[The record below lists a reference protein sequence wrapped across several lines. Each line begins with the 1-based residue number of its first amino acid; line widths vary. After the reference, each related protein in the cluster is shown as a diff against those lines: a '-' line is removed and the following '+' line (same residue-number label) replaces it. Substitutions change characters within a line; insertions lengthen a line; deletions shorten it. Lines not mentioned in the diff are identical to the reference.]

1 MGVLQFIISVSIPTG
16 IFAIFALGL
25 NLKWGFSGL
34 LDIGHVVYFAIG
46 AYTTALLNLLGVN
59 LFFAVLVGMILAGLA
74 GIPIGFVAL
83 RLKEDYLAIVTLAF
97 AQILHLPIKNE
108 EWLTKGTQ
116 GLSGFSRPLGNLIA
130 SSDYN
135 LFLLGLV
142 IGLIF
147 LIYFILEKLVNSP
160 WGRVLKSIREDE
172 VVTSAMGKNVLS
184 YKIQSLA
191 LGSAIAGLAGA
202 LWAFDSMYLH
212 PSMFI
217 PMITFYA
224 WIAVVL
230 GGSADN
236 RGSILGTVLI
246 WGLLINGTR
255 FLTPYIPLESTQLAA
270 FRIMLIGIILML
282 LMRFKP
288 EGIFGKK
295 EELSL

>member
-1 MGVLQFIISVSIPTG
+1 MGVFQFIVSISIPTG
-16 IFAIFALGL
+16 VFTIFALGL

-34 LDIGHVVYFAIG
+34 LDIGHVAYFAIG
-46 AYTTALLNLLGVN
+46 AYTTALLNIQGLN
-59 LFFAVLVGMILAGLA
+59 LFFAVLAGMILAGLA
-74 GIPIGFVAL
+74 EIPIGFIAL
-83 RLKEDYLAIVTLAF
+83 RLKDDYLAIVTLAF
-97 AQILHLPIKNE
+97 AQILHLPIKNA
-108 EWLTKGTQ
+108 EWLTKGMQ
-116 GLSGFSRPLGNLIA
+116 GLSGFSRPFENLVA
-130 SSDYN
+130 PLDYN
-135 LFLLGLV
+135 YFLLGLV
-142 IGLIF
+142 IGVIILVYI
-147 LIYFILEKLVNSP
+147 ILEKLVNSP

-172 VVTSAMGKNVLS
+172 VVTSFMGKNVLS
-184 YKIQSLA
+184 YKIQTLA

-202 LWAFDSMYLH
+202 LWAFNSMYLH
-212 PSMFI
+212 PNMFI

-270 FRIMLIGIILML
+270 FRVMLIGIILML

-288 EGIFGKK
+288 EGIFGKR